1 MLRLRGWMQAFSSCD
16 GWRRLSGPGVWASH
30 CGASLVEHRLQSA
43 GSVGV
48 VHGFSSSLACGIFL
62 DQESNP
68 CPLPWQANS
77 YPMCHQGG
85 PWHLYYHTTQRGF
98 NTWTLEVWL
107 CMQRVWNKMHAFMH
121 RKLSQLM
128 TTCVSFYLILSLQ
141 NPAPFPLYSLQSD
154 YDMW

>member
-1 MLRLRGWMQAFSSCD
+1 MQAFSSCD

-85 PWHLYYHTTQRGF
+85 PWHLYYHTTQRVASSTQASMDLTHGL
-98 NTWTLEVWL
+98 WKCDCVCSVCGIR
-107 CMQRVWNKMHAFMH
+107 CMP
-121 RKLSQLM
+121 SC
-128 TTCVSFYLILSLQ
+128 TES
-141 NPAPFPLYSLQSD
+141 
-154 YDMW
+154 